1 MSTSES
7 PLMDVLVVE
16 EQMHFTLASLSRA
29 CGTDHDQVRALV
41 VEGLLEPAGDAPDA
55 WRFDGASLRRART
68 ALRLSHD
75 LELSLSGTA
84 IVMDLMAEIERLRAC
99 LQRR

>member
-1 MSTSES
+1 MTNFES
-7 PLMDVLVVE
+7 RLTDVLVVE
-16 EQMHFTLASLSRA
+16 EQVDFTLASLSRA
-29 CGTDHDQVRALV
+29 CGADHEQVRALV
-41 VEGLLEPAGDAPDA
+41 VEGLLVPAGDDPQA

-84 IVMDLMAEIERLRAC
+84 VVMDLMSEIERLRAC
-99 LQRR
+99 LRRR